1 MYLVSSNSRT
11 LTFVILALFISLSA
25 CQTNTS
31 QNTQTPTQ
39 LSENVITLAA
49 VGDIACNKVQRLRYP
64 CVDAEVAELIE
75 SKNPDHV
82 LLLGDI
88 QYQEATTRELQENFA
103 VSWADLLDRSI
114 PVPGNHEY
122 RTEGAR
128 DYFKFFDK
136 YPKRGYFTVKLNE
149 TWSVL
154 AINTNEDCK
163 IVRCDKGSKQYKW
176 IEKRLTDLRC
186 VIAISH
192 HPRFSTGEEHGSNLY
207 MKDVYKLLRK
217 NNVSVLLSGHDH
229 HYERFNSKVVQYVVG
244 TGGKDLRN
252 ASGSVNSVKIDDKF
266 GALLI
271 TVDSKRLETEFVD
284 LDGVRHDQQS
294 VRCSK

>member
-1 MYLVSSNSRT
+1 MPVSRSVEFWLISGIALVMMLSSCTNNPAITVGPVVDPSKG
-11 LTFVILALFISLSA
+11 SL
-25 CQTNTS
+25 
-31 QNTQTPTQ
+31 
-39 LSENVITLAA
+39 VLAA

-103 VSWADLLDRSI
+103 VNWADLLDRSI

-122 RTEGAR
+122 RTQGAR

-136 YPKRGYFTVKLNE
+136 YPKRGYFTVKLND

-154 AINTNEDCK
+154 AINTNEDCE

-176 IEKRLTDLRC
+176 IKNKLADLQC

-266 GALLI
+266 GALFI
-271 TVDSKRLETEFVD
+271 AVDSKRLETEFVD